1 MCPHRNLIKES
12 QILFVVTDINE
23 CQLASYS
30 CPGRAQ
36 CVNVPGSYTCK
47 CPLGFVNN
55 NKNTVKVTYQCSL
68 KCYCQFG
75 LKIKTTVF
83 FFCSF
88 YRTICDC

>member
-55 NKNTVKVTYQCSL
+55 NKNNCEGNLPMFIKVLLS
-68 KCYCQFG
+68 
-75 LKIKTTVF
+75 VWP
-83 FFCSF
+83 
-88 YRTICDC
+88 